1 MARAKRH
8 RRASEELKE
17 AGVGLMQPSGEM
29 GTGRR
34 GRQDQVWPRELQFGK
49 AVPGPKQVKRR

>member
-1 MARAKRH
+1 MPNTGYCMARAKRH

-29 GTGRR
+29 DRTE
-34 GRQDQVWPRELQFGK
+34 RQAGSGV
-49 AVPGPKQVKRR
+49 VP

>member
-34 GRQDQVWPRELQFGK
+34 GRQDQVWSRELQFGK